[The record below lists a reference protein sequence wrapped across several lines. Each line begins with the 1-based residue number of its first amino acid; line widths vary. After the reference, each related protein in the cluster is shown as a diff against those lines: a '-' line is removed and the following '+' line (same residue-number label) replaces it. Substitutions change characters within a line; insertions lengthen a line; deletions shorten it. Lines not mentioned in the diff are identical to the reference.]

1 LKRFL
6 AGGQAVIII
15 GEKINGTR
23 KAVAAAIQERNADFI
38 SELAKSQAQAGSSY
52 LDVNAGTA
60 PEREPEDMV
69 WLVKTVQAAVDTPL
83 CLDSANPAALKA
95 GLEVVDQKPM
105 INSLSGEKDRI
116 EGVLPLAL
124 EYKTNLIVLALD
136 DTVGIPETSEGR
148 MEIVRKL
155 ATMALDGGL
164 SEDQLFV
171 DPLVTA
177 ISTGT
182 KNALTTFDTIKQ
194 IKEAY
199 PSAHITSGLSN
210 ISFGMPLRS
219 LINRTFMAMCIAVGL
234 DSAIANPND
243 RGLMEVVMTAEMLM
257 DKDRFCMNFN
267 KAYRAGL
274 IGPQN

>member
-1 LKRFL
+1 M
-6 AGGQAVIII
+6 III

-23 KAVAAAIQERNADFI
+23 KAVAAAIQERDADFI
-38 SELAKSQAQAGSSY
+38 GELAKSQTEAGSSY

-60 PEREPEDMV
+60 PEREPEDMI
-69 WLVKTVQAAVDTPL
+69 WLVKTVQSAVDTPL
-83 CLDSANPAALKA
+83 CLDSVNPETLKA
-95 GLEVVDQKPM
+95 GLEAVNQKPM

-116 EGVLPLAL
+116 KGVLPLAL
-124 EYKTNLIVLALD
+124 EYKTNLIILALD
-136 DTVGIPETSEGR
+136 DTTGIPETSDGR

-155 ATMALDGGL
+155 ATMALEGGL
-164 SEDQLFV
+164 SEDQLYV

-182 KNALTTFDTIKQ
+182 KNAMTTFDTIKK

-199 PSAHITSGLSN
+199 PAAHVTSGLSN
-210 ISFGMPLRS
+210 ISFGMPLRA
-219 LINRTFMAMCIAVGL
+219 LINRTFMAMCIAAGL

-257 DKDRFCMNFN
+257 DKDRFCMNYN

-274 IGPQN
+274 IGPQK

>member
-1 LKRFL
+1 M
-6 AGGQAVIII
+6 III

-23 KAVAAAIQERNADFI
+23 KAVAAAIQDRDADFI
-38 SELAKSQAQAGSSY
+38 SELARSQAQAGSSY
-52 LDVNAGTA
+52 LDVNAGTT

-69 WLVKTVQAAVDTPL
+69 WLVKTVQTAVDTPL

-136 DTVGIPETSEGR
+136 DTTGIPETSAGR
-148 MEIVRKL
+148 MEVVRKL
-155 ATMALDGGL
+155 AAMALDGGL

-177 ISTGT
+177 ISTDT
-182 KNALTTFDTIKQ
+182 KNAMTTLDTIKQ
-194 IKEAY
+194 IKAAY
-199 PSAHITSGLSN
+199 PGAHITSGLSN
-210 ISFGMPLRS
+210 ISFGMPLRF
-219 LINRTFMAMCIAVGL
+219 LINRTFMAMCIAAGL

-274 IGPQN
+274 IGIQQ